1 MERLERFEI
10 AQDPLPREAAR
21 LARGAVRRERLRTW
35 ASGLHLL
42 LLGAWAGAMAFFA
55 FAVAPAAFAVLPSRH
70 LAGEFVTRIVSTLDA
85 VGVLAAA
92 LILVTALLS
101 RPATSWRRPAGALS
115 LTLYALLLLAPA
127 LSRGLIAPRLLAMR
141 QTMGRPI
148 EALAE
153 GDPLR
158 VAFNQLH
165 QVSVGLL
172 AVALVAAVVAFG
184 LGWRETRRRGR

>member
-1 MERLERFEI
+1 MERMERFEI

-21 LARGAVRRERLRTW
+21 LARRAVRRERIRAW
-35 ASGLHLL
+35 ASGLHFLL
-42 LLGAWAGAMAFFA
+42 LAAWAGAMALFA

-70 LAGEFVTRIVSTLDA
+70 LAGELVTRIVSRLDA
-85 VGVLAAA
+85 AGILAAA

-101 RPATSWRRPAGALS
+101 RPATSWRRPAGALC
-115 LTLYALLLLAPA
+115 LTLYGILLLVPA
-127 LSRGLIAPRLLAMR
+127 LSRGLISPRLLAMR

-153 GDPLR
+153 ADPLR

-165 QVSVGLL
+165 QVSVGLM

-184 LGWRETRRRGR
+184 LGWREARRRGR

>member
-127 LSRGLIAPRLLAMR
+127 LSRGLISPRLLVMR

-158 VAFNQLH
+158 VAFNQVH

-172 AVALVAAVVAFG
+172 AVALVAAAVAFG

>member
-1 MERLERFEI
+1 
-10 AQDPLPREAAR
+10 
-21 LARGAVRRERLRTW
+21 
-35 ASGLHLL
+35 
-42 LLGAWAGAMAFFA
+42 
-55 FAVAPAAFAVLPSRH
+55 
-70 LAGEFVTRIVSTLDA
+70 VTRIVSTLDA

-101 RPATSWRRPAGALS
+101 RPATLWRRPAGALS
-115 LTLYALLLLAPA
+115 LSLYALLLLAPA
-127 LSRGLIAPRLLAMR
+127 LSRGLISPRLLAMR

>member
-1 MERLERFEI
+1 MERMERFEI

-21 LARGAVRRERLRTW
+21 LARSAVRRERIRGW

-42 LLGAWAGAMAFFA
+42 LLGAWAGVMGFFA

-70 LAGEFVTRIVSTLDA
+70 LAGELVTRIVGTMDA
-85 VGVLAAA
+85 VGILAAA

-101 RPATSWRRPAGALS
+101 RPATSWRRPTGALS
-115 LTLYALLLLAPA
+115 LSLFGVLLLVPA
-127 LSRGLIAPRLLAMR
+127 LSRGLISPRLLAMR
-141 QTMGRPI
+141 QTMARPV

-153 GDPLR
+153 ADPLR

-172 AVALVAAVVAFG
+172 SVALVAAVVAFG
-184 LGWRETRRRGR
+184 LGWREIRRRAR